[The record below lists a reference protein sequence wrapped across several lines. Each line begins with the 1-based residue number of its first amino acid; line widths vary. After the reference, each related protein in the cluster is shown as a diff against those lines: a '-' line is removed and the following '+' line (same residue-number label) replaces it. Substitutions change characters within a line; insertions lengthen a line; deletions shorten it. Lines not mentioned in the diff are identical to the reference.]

1 MSELCFIKQKKGIST
16 SDHIIRAVKE
26 HPQGITVG
34 ELSNK
39 LNRPV
44 SMLQVCLKSLVSEE
58 KIEKKL
64 SENQMQLIYYPKDRI
79 IKKNFRNSTKTLN
92 SLNIELKQMIIAVAS
107 LKGGVGK
114 TTTSIHLATY
124 FQEKKP
130 TLLVDADRNR
140 SALVWA
146 KEEKLPFYVASQA
159 GAAGLMRKFDHIIT
173 DMKARPELDDL
184 RDLAEGSDLVII
196 PTTPNH
202 LDLDATVKAIEILS
216 PLDVNY
222 KILLTKVDSRTKNGR
237 LARRFLEEQKF
248 PLFKVDI
255 PLLVAFER
263 ASQNGVT
270 VKDFNDYRATLAWRK
285 YQLVGDEISKSYQQ
299 LINSQ

>member
-1 MSELCFIKQKKGIST
+1 MPKLFLVKPKSGLNTSERILQLLQ
-16 SDHIIRAVKE
+16 AY
-26 HPQGITVG
+26 PQGITIK
-34 ELSNK
+34 ELSDR

-44 SMLQVCLKSLVSEE
+44 SMLQICLKSLVSAQ
-58 KIEKKL
+58 KVQAKL
-64 SENQMQLIYYPKDRI
+64 SNNGMQLIYYPKRKI
-79 IKKNFRNSTKTLN
+79 IKKNFPTQNKLSNTFE
-92 SLNIELKQMIIAVAS
+92 IEQKPMIIAVAS

-114 TTTSIHLATY
+114 TTTAIHLATY
-124 FQEKKP
+124 FQEKEP

-159 GAAGLMRKFDHIIT
+159 GAAGLIRKYNHIIT

-202 LDLDATVKAIEILS
+202 LDLDATIKAVEILS

-222 KILLTKVDSRTKNGR
+222 KILLTKVDARTKNGI
-237 LARRFLEEQKF
+237 LARNFLEAQKL
-248 PLFKVDI
+248 PLFKADI

-263 ASQNGVT
+263 ASQHGLT
-270 VKDFNDYRATLAWRK
+270 VRDFHDFRSRQAWRQ
-285 YQLVGDEISKSYQQ
+285 YQSIGDEIVSCCKS
-299 LINSQ
+299 